1 MKIVII
7 VGARPQ
13 FIKLAALMEAV
24 NHFPP
29 ITIKIIHTGQH
40 YDLNMSGNFFL
51 ELKIKTPDYNCNI
64 NETDRSLAIEKMIGA
79 IEQILI
85 DEKPEWVIVIGD
97 TNSTLSGALAAIKLN
112 IKVAHIEAGLRSFN
126 NEMPEEINR
135 RKVDKMADILFPP
148 TSTAEINLMNK
159 RENLKS
165 RNIKLVGDLMLDN
178 FNCFTTS
185 EFQEKAEYINFSSP
199 FIIATLHREYILS
212 NRAALANVIQALN
225 EINESVPVIFSA
237 HPRTFKV
244 LSNMGTM
251 STFRIIPPQS
261 YLSTIAM
268 VKNCMMVITDSGGL
282 QREAYF
288 ARKGSLC
295 IRTETEW
302 QELEKAGVTK
312 VTGYDTTNIIE
323 AFKDM
328 SSKTLNFD
336 QHFFGTGN
344 AGRQIF
350 ESIISF
356 QG

>member
-1 MKIVII
+1 MKIIII

-13 FIKLAALMEAV
+13 FIKLAALMKAA

-29 ITIKIIHTGQH
+29 IIIKTIHTGQH
-40 YDLNMSGNFFL
+40 YDPNMSGNFFL
-51 ELKIKTPDYNCNI
+51 EMKMKPPDYNCNI
-64 NETDRSLAIEKMIGA
+64 SETDRLVAIEKMTGA
-79 IEQILI
+79 IEQILMA
-85 DEKPEWVIVIGD
+85 EEPEWVIVIGD
-97 TNSTLSGALAAIKLN
+97 TNSTLAGALAAKKSN
-112 IKVAHIEAGLRSFN
+112 IKIAHIEAGLRSFN
-126 NEMPEEINR
+126 KEMPEESNR
-135 RKVDKMADILFPP
+135 IEVDKMADILFPP
-148 TSTAEINLMNK
+148 TLTAENNLLT
-159 RENLKS
+159 ESWNLKS

-178 FNCFTTS
+178 FNCFS
-185 EFQEKAEYINFSSP
+185 APEFEQKAEQKNLPNP
-199 FIIATLHREYILS
+199 FILATLHREYLLS
-212 NRAALANVIQALN
+212 NREALANVIQALN
-225 EINESVPVIFSA
+225 EINESVPVVFSA
-237 HPRTFKV
+237 HPRTFKM

-261 YLSTIAM
+261 YLSIIVM

-302 QELEKAGVTK
+302 QELEKAKVTR
-312 VTGYDTTNIIE
+312 VTGYDTTSILE
-323 AFKDM
+323 SYKDM

-336 QHFFGTGN
+336 QHFFGAGN